1 MAVTFGGYRYGA
13 TGSNVSTVNINPNLG
28 GGGSGGAACNVGDW
42 MILVMIGGSGMGD
55 TNVPGDLSGWTIV
68 RSFGYSTGAG
78 AFETGVWMKKRE
90 AGETSYDWPLDGT
103 GIQTSWHMVWYSGAV
118 DAFSG
123 VFWDR
128 NGHGTSTTNVAP
140 SVTTTVDNSVV
151 VSISTE
157 RTLAAETDSQII
169 VDNGMTKQYHGAY
182 PAGDDRNINIA
193 DKTIA
198 TAGVSNNTTWT
209 YPNSQANNGVAGH
222 VWFTPAATGGNDNG
236 APQIIGSASI
246 ATALNGGSLT
256 LNVPSGYQNGDL
268 LIATLRNQNP
278 SAAQDWQNAAFS
290 RIGPAFVPTSSTGR
304 VTGYFMHEITGS
316 EPTSYTFTIGEN
328 TTRVAGAMFLIR
340 GADTDSI
347 SFYDSYLGASI
358 ANGRAILPYSA
369 HDPSLVLYFAAS
381 EFAAGNNHIPTKYPD
396 NFTTVVEAA
405 TTGSYTST
413 SRTYIYVGAR
423 DLVGSTTT
431 IGRTET
437 DITWSVVAG
446 HVAQSIA
453 IGAPES
459 TAPTNPDFTAKI
471 GDTGNTLA
479 DVKVRVGDTGGVL
492 SQISDMRAMLP
503 RYHNVAEML
512 AQDEIY
518 WAHRGGS
525 RDYPEMS
532 SFAYGQ
538 SALLGYGCLEL
549 SLARTSDGVWFG
561 LHDQDINRTSGT
573 TGLGAAS
580 TMTWSQI
587 QGYQIL
593 GSMATNNPTQPN
605 RSYAR
610 LQDILDTYSQHLF
623 VVDIKY
629 ANTYREELLNILDS
643 YGGKERFVGKAYG
656 PGTNSFA
663 TSCANRGYERW
674 GYFYASDL
682 PSLTAPSVNQW
693 TLIGMDYTASQSDWD
708 TLAAYRTNGQRMMG
722 HICPNS
728 AAVATARSYGATGFM
743 VSGVKDVRP
752 T

>member
-209 YPNSQANNGVAGH
+209 YPNTQTNNGIAGH
-222 VWFTPAATGGNDNG
+222 IWFTPEAVGENSD
-236 APQIIGSASI
+236 APQIVGAVSTAYASG
-246 ATALNGGSLT
+246 GGSLT
-256 LNVPSGYQNGDL
+256 LNVPSGYQTGDL
-268 LIATLRNQNP
+268 LIAALRSQSP
-278 SAAQDWQNAAFS
+278 TATEDWANASFT
-290 RIGPAFVPTSSTGR
+290 RIGTAFVASSS
-304 VTGYFMHEITGS
+304 GYRLNGFYIHQVIGT
-316 EPTSYTFTIGEN
+316 EPSSYTFTTATGA
-328 TTRVAGAMFLIR
+328 RLVGAMFLVR
-340 GADTDSI
+340 GGDSDAI
-347 SFYDSYLGASI
+347 SFYDGYGLSITGGRGIPSYL
-358 ANGRAILPYSA
+358 A
-369 HDPSLVLYFAAS
+369 HDPSLVIEFGGS
-381 EFAAGNNHIPTKYPD
+381 EFSAGNNHVPTKYPD
-396 NFTTVVEAA
+396 NFSTLAEVVTGGDYTT
-405 TTGSYTST
+405 S
-413 SRTYIYVGAR
+413 SRTYMYVGSR
-423 DLVGSTTT
+423 ELIGSTNTV
-431 IGRTET
+431 GRTET
-437 DITWSVVAG
+437 DITWAVVAG
-446 HVAQSIA
+446 AAALSIA
-453 IGAPES
+453 IGAAGSE
-459 TAPTNPDFTAKI
+459 TPTPPDFTAKI
-471 GDTGNTLA
+471 GDTGNILT

-492 SQISDMRAMLP
+492 SQVSDMRAMVA
-503 RYHNVAEML
+503 RYHNVSEML

-525 RDYPEMS
+525 RDFPEMS

-580 TMTWSQI
+580 TMTWSQV

-593 GSMATNNPTQPN
+593 GSMATNNPSQPS
-605 RSYAR
+605 RPYAR
-610 LQDILDTYSQHLF
+610 LQDILEAYSEHLF
-623 VVDIKY
+623 VVDVKY

-682 PSLTAPSVNQW
+682 PSLTAPAVNQW
-693 TLIGMDYTASQSDWD
+693 TLIGMDYTASQSDWN
-708 TLAAYRTNGQRMMG
+708 TLAGYRANGQRMMG
-722 HICPNS
+722 HICPNPT
-728 AAVATARSYGATGFM
+728 AVATAKSYGAAGFM
-743 VSGVKDVRP
+743 VSGVVSVKP

>member
-157 RTLAAETDSQII
+157 RTVAAETDSQII

-209 YPNSQANNGVAGH
+209 YPNTQTNNGIAGH
-222 VWFTPAATGGNDNG
+222 IWFTPEAVGGNSD
-236 APQIIGSASI
+236 APQIVGAVSTAYASG
-246 ATALNGGSLT
+246 GGSLT
-256 LNVPSGYQNGDL
+256 LTVPSGYQAGDL
-268 LIATLRNQNP
+268 LVAALRSQNP
-278 SAAQDWQNAAFS
+278 TATEDWANGSFT
-290 RIGPAFVPTSSTGR
+290 RTGTAFVASSS
-304 VTGYFMHEITGS
+304 GYRLNGFYIHQVIGT
-316 EPTSYTFTIGEN
+316 EPSSYTFTTATGA
-328 TTRVAGAMFLIR
+328 RLVGAMFLVR
-340 GADTDSI
+340 GGDSDAI
-347 SFYDSYLGASI
+347 SFYDGYGLSITGGRGIPSYA
-358 ANGRAILPYSA
+358 A
-369 HDPSLVLYFAAS
+369 HDPSLVIEFAAS
-381 EFAAGNNHIPTKYPD
+381 EFAAPNNHIPTKYPD
-396 NFTTVVEAA
+396 NFSAVAEVVTGGDYTT
-405 TTGSYTST
+405 T
-413 SRTYIYVGAR
+413 SRTYMYVGSR
-423 DLVGSTTT
+423 ELIGSTTT
-431 IGRTET
+431 VGRTET
-437 DITWSVVAG
+437 DITWAVVAG
-446 HVAQSIA
+446 AAALSIA
-453 IGAPES
+453 IGAAGSE
-459 TAPTNPDFTAKI
+459 TPTPPDFTAKI
-471 GDTGNTLA
+471 GDTGNILT

-492 SQISDMRAMLP
+492 SQVSDMRAMVP
-503 RYHNVAEML
+503 RYHNVSEML

-525 RDYPEMS
+525 RDFPEMS

-580 TMTWSQI
+580 TMTWSQV

-593 GSMATNNPTQPN
+593 GSMATNNPSQPS
-605 RSYAR
+605 RPYAR
-610 LQDILDTYSQHLF
+610 LQDILEAYSEHLF
-623 VVDIKY
+623 VVDVKY

>member
-42 MILVMIGGSGMGD
+42 MILIMTGGSGVAD
-55 TNVPGDLSGWTIV
+55 TNMAGDASGWTIV
-68 RSFGYSTGAG
+68 RSFTAPTGAG
-78 AFETGVWMKKRE
+78 AFQTGVWMKRRE
-90 AGETSYDWPLDGT
+90 LGETSYDWPLDGT
-103 GIQTSWHMVWYSGAV
+103 GYGVYWHIVWYSGAEE
-118 DAFSG
+118 AHG
-123 VFWDR
+123 GTFWNR
-128 NGHGTSTTNVAP
+128 NGHGTSYTNVAP
-140 SVTTTVDNSVV
+140 AITTTVNNSLV

-157 RTLAAETDSQII
+157 RTLATETDSQIV
-169 VDNGMTKQYHGAY
+169 VDNDMTKRYYMPPSGVDHFVS
-182 PAGDDRNINIA
+182 IA
-193 DKTIA
+193 DKTLA
-198 TAGVSNNTTWT
+198 VAGSSGDTTWT
-209 YPNSQANNGVAGH
+209 YPNAQANNGVAGH
-222 VWFTPAATGGNDNG
+222 IWFTPAATGGSNNG
-236 APQIIGSASI
+236 PQIIGSVS
-246 ATALNGGSLT
+246 TAAAANGGSLT

-316 EPTSYTFTIGEN
+316 EPTSYTFTIEEN
-328 TTRVAGAMFLIR
+328 TTRVVGAMFLVR
-340 GADTDSI
+340 GADPGAI

-358 ANGRAILPYSA
+358 TTGRAIPSYSA

-396 NFTTVVEAA
+396 NFSTVAEVVTSGDYTTA
-405 TTGSYTST
+405 
-413 SRTYIYVGAR
+413 SRTYIYVGSR
-423 DLVGSTTT
+423 ELVGSTVTA
-431 IGRTET
+431 GRTDT

-446 HVAQSIA
+446 VAAQSIA
-453 IGAPES
+453 IGAIDS
-459 TAPTNPDFTAKI
+459 TVPTTPDFTARI
-471 GDTGNTLA
+471 GDTGNTLT
-479 DVKVRVGDTGGVL
+479 DVTVRVGDTGGVL
-492 SQISDMRAMLP
+492 SQISAMRAMLP
-503 RYHNVAEML
+503 RYHNVSEML

-525 RDYPEMS
+525 RDFPEMS

-580 TMTWSQI
+580 TMTWSQV

-593 GSMATNNPTQPN
+593 GSIATNNPSQPS
-605 RSYAR
+605 RPYAR
-610 LQDILDTYSQHLF
+610 LQDILEAYSEHLF
-623 VVDIKY
+623 VVDVKY